1 MKQEKVP
8 LFAQHHKNKKPP
20 IVDTNPSDDN
30 DVASIDGSNQQSP
43 PSESLPAWVVIS
55 WKRQFLPLLYTTLV
69 KARQPFLHYSKGT
82 QELVVTI
89 QGLVNQ
95 VYPMAKYKVAP
106 DDLVFEKVM

>member
-69 KARQPFLHYSKGT
+69 TARQPFLHYSKGT